1 MSSLNTAFAV
11 FSVVLFL
18 LVLVPTP
25 CHAQPWNLGT
35 LFFIFWLASSLI
47 ILFIDSVGA
56 TAADWCDFS
65 LRILIASS
73 VGIPTSLMTI
83 TRRIWCISQLD
94 GPLQS
99 SQMSFSAI
107 LDIFLCVIIPV
118 SGTLTQYA
126 AQAHRFDIFLDAGC
140 LPFTYD
146 VALSITFVNAPSL
159 TLSLITV
166 GFSVASLGTYKYLR
180 PVSHKYSPL
189 ADPSFPALSPQRYVR
204 LLVLSIVVSVFNVAY
219 HVTMIFLQ
227 ATERRIEAHLEGIS
241 DSERSTVNTYPAS
254 VWRSVP
260 RTAFDVEGNRWMFL
274 IIGLAFLALLGTGE
288 DVWKPYH
295 CLFAA
300 VPKSSPKLKLDVFAF
315 AKRKQ
320 TALEPEKIGL
330 HTMGTILRP
339 SRRTLAFQYDKM
351 SFKDVGGLLL
361 NAEEAPALPPS
372 ETGVTRLTRPPKA
385 RTYVRDKP
393 LPSPEPL
400 VHPDNR
406 GKTFVLPSDSF
417 LELAS
422 PKEASHLP

>member
-1 MSSLNTAFAV
+1 MSFTNTVFAV
-11 FSVVLFL
+11 FSLVLFL

-47 ILFIDSVGA
+47 ILFVDSVGA

-65 LRILIASS
+65 LRILVASS
-73 VGIPTSLMTI
+73 LGIPTSLMTI
-83 TRRIWCISQLD
+83 TRRIWWISQLD

-99 SQMSFSAI
+99 SQMTFSAI
-107 LDIFLCVIIPV
+107 LDIFLCVTIPV
-118 SGTLTQYA
+118 AGSLTQYA

-146 VALSITFVNAPSL
+146 LTLSTTFVNAPSL
-159 TLSLITV
+159 ILSIIAV
-166 GFSVASLGTYKYLR
+166 GFSVASLGTYKYLK

-189 ADPSFPALSPQRYVR
+189 ADPSFPGLSPQRYAR
-204 LLVLSIVVSVFNVAY
+204 LLVLSVVVSVFNVAY
-219 HVTMIFLQ
+219 HVTMIVLQ
-227 ATERRIEAHLEGIS
+227 ATDRQIIHLEGIN
-241 DSERSTVNTYPAS
+241 DSERLTVNVYPAS
-254 VWRSVP
+254 IWRSVP
-260 RTAFDVEGNRWMFL
+260 RTAFGVEGNRWMLL

-288 DVWKPYH
+288 DVRKHYH
-295 CLFAA
+295 RLFAA
-300 VPKSSPKLKLDVFAF
+300 IPKASPNLKLDVFAF

-320 TALEPEKIGL
+320 ITPEPEKIGL

-361 NAEEAPALPPS
+361 DADSEAAPALP
-372 ETGVTRLTRPPKA
+372 ETGATKLTRPPKA
-385 RTYVRDKP
+385 RTYDRDKP

-400 VHPDNR
+400 VDPDYP
-406 GKTFVLPSDSF
+406 GQTFVLPSDSF

>member
-1 MSSLNTAFAV
+1 MSPSNTVFAV
-11 FSVVLFL
+11 FSVFFFL

-47 ILFIDSVGA
+47 ILFVDSVGA
-56 TAADWCDFS
+56 YCCR
-65 LRILIASS
+65 L
-73 VGIPTSLMTI
+73 
-83 TRRIWCISQLD
+83 LD
-94 GPLQS
+94 APLPS
-99 SQMSFSAI
+99 SQVSTYTVWLPLI
-107 LDIFLCVIIPV
+107 LRFVIE
-118 SGTLTQYA
+118 YA

-146 VALSITFVNAPSL
+146 TALSITFVNAPSL
-159 TLSLITV
+159 ILSLIAV
-166 GFSVASLGTYKYLR
+166 GFSVASLGTYKYLK
-180 PVSHKYSPL
+180 PVPHKYSPL

-204 LLVLSIVVSVFNVAY
+204 LLVLSIVVSVFN
-219 HVTMIFLQ
+219 
-227 ATERRIEAHLEGIS
+227 ATERRIEAHLEGID
-241 DSERSTVNTYPAS
+241 DSERSAVNTYPAS
-254 VWRSVP
+254 VWRSVT
-260 RTAFDVEGNRWMFL
+260 RTAFGVDGNRWMFL
-274 IIGLAFLALLGTGE
+274 IIGLTFLALFGTGE
-288 DVWKPYH
+288 DVQKHYRR
-295 CLFAA
+295 LFAV

-320 TALEPEKIGL
+320 TAPEPEKIGL

-361 NAEEAPALPPS
+361 DAGEAPALPPS
-372 ETGVTRLTRPPKA
+372 ETGAAKLTRPPKA
-385 RTYVRDKP
+385 RTYDRDKP

-400 VHPDNR
+400 VDPNYR
-406 GKTFVLPSDSF
+406 GETFVLPSDSF

>member
-1 MSSLNTAFAV
+1 MSFTNTVFAV
-11 FSVVLFL
+11 FSLVLFL
-18 LVLVPTP
+18 LILVPTP

-47 ILFIDSVGA
+47 ILFVDSVGA

-65 LRILIASS
+65 LRILVASS
-73 VGIPTSLMTI
+73 MGIPTSLMTI

-99 SQMSFSAI
+99 SQTTFSAI
-107 LDIFLCVIIPV
+107 FDIFLCVTIPV
-118 SGTLTQYA
+118 AGSLTQYA

-146 VALSITFVNAPSL
+146 LTLSITFVNAPSL
-159 TLSLITV
+159 ILSIIAI
-166 GFSVASLGTYKYLR
+166 GFSVTSLGTYKYLK

-204 LLVLSIVVSVFNVAY
+204 LLVLSVVVSVFNVAY
-219 HVTMIFLQ
+219 HVTMIVLQ
-227 ATERRIEAHLEGIS
+227 ATDRQIIHLEGIN
-241 DSERSTVNTYPAS
+241 DSERSTVNVYPAS

-260 RTAFDVEGNRWMFL
+260 RTAFGVEGNRWMFL
-274 IIGLAFLALLGTGE
+274 ITGLAFLALLGTGE
-288 DVWKPYH
+288 DVRKHYRR
-295 CLFAA
+295 LFAA
-300 VPKSSPKLKLDVFAF
+300 VPKASPNLKLDVFAF

-320 TALEPEKIGL
+320 TTPEPEKIGL

-339 SRRTLAFQYDKM
+339 SRKTLAFQYDKM
-351 SFKDVGGLLL
+351 SFKDVGGLLRD
-361 NAEEAPALPPS
+361 ADSEAAPALP
-372 ETGVTRLTRPPKA
+372 ETGATKLTRPPKA
-385 RTYVRDKP
+385 RTYDRDKP

-400 VHPDNR
+400 VDPNYP
-406 GKTFVLPSDSF
+406 GPTFVLPSDSF